1 MRNLG
6 KNPTEEQLA
15 EMIADIDADNNGSI
29 GLAEFCTLF
38 AQAGGDE
45 PEEPLQQ
52 PAPSQASQPGSP
64 PKSPK
69 KQSASNTAAAAT
81 ARRLKS
87 VGCTPLMPG
96 EVDLVYQRCTAVG
109 LQSRAKDFNTGKE
122 ISEGAQEAVADIAEM
137 LAEGFGRDAKEE
149 EKSSGGQMTV
159 KLFVSGLIRLAWR

>member
-52 PAPSQASQPGSP
+52 PAPSQTSQPGSP

-69 KQSASNTAAAAT
+69 KQSTSNTAAAAT
-81 ARRLKS
+81 ARRLKA

-96 EVDLVYQRCTAVG
+96 EVDLVYQRCTAGSIFVCKAFSI
-109 LQSRAKDFNTGKE
+109 LD
-122 ISEGAQEAVADIAEM
+122 
-137 LAEGFGRDAKEE
+137 FGRILGRQWHTHWADCR
-149 EKSSGGQMTV
+149 GRQT
-159 KLFVSGLIRLAWR
+159 

>member
-1 MRNLG
+1 MMRNLG

-15 EMIADIDADNNGSI
+15 EMIADIDADSNGSI

-69 KQSASNTAAAAT
+69 KQSSSNPAAAAT
-81 ARRLKS
+81 ARRLKA

-96 EVDLVYQRCTAVG
+96 EVGYISVYLPISLYLLISPYISLYLPTC
-109 LQSRAKDFNTGKE
+109 LPKSPYISR
-122 ISEGAQEAVADIAEM
+122 
-137 LAEGFGRDAKEE
+137 
-149 EKSSGGQMTV
+149 
-159 KLFVSGLIRLAWR
+159 